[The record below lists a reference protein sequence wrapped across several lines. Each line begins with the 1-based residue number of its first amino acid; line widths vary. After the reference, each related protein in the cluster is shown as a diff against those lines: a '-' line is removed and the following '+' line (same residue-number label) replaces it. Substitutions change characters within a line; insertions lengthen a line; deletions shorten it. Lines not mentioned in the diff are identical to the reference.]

1 MRLHTAEQYVDYI
14 YKQLCFERY
23 FTSEYIYKGWKMCQ
37 LELTKDDFKKI
48 SEVLL
53 ILSRKENP
61 KCKKILQK
69 IKENYN
75 FYENEYYTIDDAHW
89 WPDAETWNK
98 IAASIAKQ
106 EKMEKKKEP

>member
-1 MRLHTAEQYVDYI
+1 
-14 YKQLCFERY
+14 
-23 FTSEYIYKGWKMCQ
+23 MCQ

-53 ILSRKENP
+53 ILSRKENL

-98 IAASIAKQ
+98 IAASIAKK